1 MRFNDVISFRHQDK
15 FLGVR
20 GKRIGFYRSYRGQ
33 AEQWAVLPAANANT
47 KSPVY
52 AGQDILL
59 QNELTGELLSSQASS
74 SEDGGSDGGGGAGP
88 SLTVYNFQAEMDLNS
103 TMDAGLQLTFG
114 RRETWVLD
122 LIHTPPTP
130 HPGYVNRPFLSGNY
144 LEYSSRHEANPKDK
158 AYPFGARA
166 AQSSKGGNEDGKDLE
181 GCDVLTQDGV
191 LVEEVLGALLGLE
204 GKFVKYVNHE
214 FILVCRDLDSNV
226 ECLVN
231 KMLPTATHFV
241 AVNTFVSTHLV
252 EFEHGRV
259 SHALC
264 GAIDMLLQEYMDFV
278 TRMDDCFRTEESIS
292 LSRLWGNL
300 QSCVRNISILS
311 AIVEASRSLKGGAL
325 LNTLEALRQEFL
337 GDENARVL
345 FSVLLDKASLPYME
359 MLRGW
364 LQDGNLKDPFSEFM
378 IEESGRMKRQD
389 FCYNIGDGS
398 VDQWSQWYCL
408 REEHVLNIMKSC
420 DDSGDSNRNH
430 QEPSKNLALKV
441 LTTGKYWNAIIL
453 CAHRNTKAAQIPKSD
468 KAAKAENQLSV
479 LSYAMSAAELSRCV
493 DREYEIASKTFLNI
507 FMRDYRTLDVLAF
520 MKRYFLLDQGDF
532 FVHFLDMAEEE
543 LLQEMG
549 DVSRGRV
556 QNWMASSIQMSGG
569 AEPFNASSS
578 SQISSVGIVSSL
590 TGAFATES
598 LISHLDALHAVNGGI
613 GDDEPK
619 TPSRHVYGGANKG
632 LTGVEAFMLDF
643 HTVPFPLSL
652 ILSRH
657 SIANYQLMFR
667 HLFFAKHVERRLV
680 GTWLDHQVIKEY
692 HSLRKD
698 LGKTYFLRQ
707 RMLHFMQNF
716 VYYMMF
722 EVIEPNY
729 LQMET
734 RLSNRGGKDA
744 DSDGTNLHSQKTVDD
759 VLDEHRHF
767 LQKTVNECLLSNRDL
782 VRTLTKLMT
791 TCLLFSDQMKLFI
804 EQTQIEIEQNKIAAE
819 SRQKRNR
826 RMYESLDSVSVK
838 REKRMNERIAAE
850 KEQKRMQKQ
859 KQIDKLERELNSDSY
874 RRMILR
880 FEQVFNSNLSEFMT
894 QLMSDS
900 NSHAHTHLANLCVR
914 LDYNGFVTRS
924 MRK

>member
-1 MRFNDVISFRHQDK
+1 
-15 FLGVR
+15 
-20 GKRIGFYRSYRGQ
+20 
-33 AEQWAVLPAANANT
+33 
-47 KSPVY
+47 
-52 AGQDILL
+52 
-59 QNELTGELLSSQASS
+59 
-74 SEDGGSDGGGGAGP
+74 
-88 SLTVYNFQAEMDLNS
+88 
-103 TMDAGLQLTFG
+103 
-114 RRETWVLD
+114 
-122 LIHTPPTP
+122 
-130 HPGYVNRPFLSGNY
+130 
-144 LEYSSRHEANPKDK
+144 
-158 AYPFGARA
+158 
-166 AQSSKGGNEDGKDLE
+166 
-181 GCDVLTQDGV
+181 
-191 LVEEVLGALLGLE
+191 
-204 GKFVKYVNHE
+204 
-214 FILVCRDLDSNV
+214 
-226 ECLVN
+226 
-231 KMLPTATHFV
+231 
-241 AVNTFVSTHLV
+241 
-252 EFEHGRV
+252 
-259 SHALC
+259 
-264 GAIDMLLQEYMDFV
+264 
-278 TRMDDCFRTEESIS
+278 
-292 LSRLWGNL
+292 
-300 QSCVRNISILS
+300 
-311 AIVEASRSLKGGAL
+311 
-325 LNTLEALRQEFL
+325 
-337 GDENARVL
+337 
-345 FSVLLDKASLPYME
+345 
-359 MLRGW
+359 
-364 LQDGNLKDPFSEFM
+364 M

-420 DDSGDSNRNH
+420 DDSGDGNRNH

-453 CAHRNTKAAQIPKSD
+453 CAHRNTKAAQVPKSD
-468 KAAKAENQLSV
+468 KAAKAEDQLSV

-556 QNWMASSIQMSGG
+556 QNWMALSIQMSGG
-569 AEPFNASSS
+569 AEPSNGSSS
-578 SQISSVGIVSSL
+578 NEISSVGIVSSL

-619 TPSRHVYGGANKG
+619 TPSRHAYGGANKG

-759 VLDEHRHF
+759 VLGEHRHF

-804 EQTQIEIEQNKIAAE
+804 EQTQI
-819 SRQKRNR
+819 
-826 RMYESLDSVSVK
+826 VSTTACTLYFVCCPFLG
-838 REKRMNERIAAE
+838 ISG
-850 KEQKRMQKQ
+850 
-859 KQIDKLERELNSDSY
+859 NS
-874 RRMILR
+874 
-880 FEQVFNSNLSEFMT
+880 
-894 QLMSDS
+894 
-900 NSHAHTHLANLCVR
+900 
-914 LDYNGFVTRS
+914 
-924 MRK
+924 